1 MVEGRRMVYAPSFL
15 CLMVCK
21 LLSVFRMYILTSV
34 RYNEKESI
42 LNRKKSVACRHSGL
56 RPGIQYM
63 QPLNLQ
69 NVFS

>member
-1 MVEGRRMVYAPSFL
+1 MVEGRRMVYAPPFL

-42 LNRKKSVACRHSGL
+42 LNRKKSVACRHC
-56 RPGIQYM
+56 
-63 QPLNLQ
+63 LNGDFQ
-69 NVFS
+69 FRA